1 MFKIKNKETLEIS
14 QALDSYCDD
23 YGKTWFL
30 IWAGN
35 KWAWR
40 SADDYVPPNYVPK
53 KKVIVCGSR
62 NFQNYPLLRKEM
74 NEIKEKV
81 GEVVCGEA
89 KGADTLGRVWA
100 QENGIKIKSFPANW
114 QMYGSQAGYIRNCD
128 MGDYADIAIAFWD
141 GESSGTRDMIK
152 YMEKLGKEVKVIQ
165 YNKTED

>member
-30 IWAGN
+30 IWAGS

-62 NFQNYPLLRKEM
+62 GFQNYSLLREELNK
-74 NEIKEKV
+74 IKDTV

-89 KGADTLGRVWA
+89 KGADTFGRAWA
-100 QENGIKIKSFPANW
+100 EENNIKVKSFPANW
-114 QMYGSQAGYIRNCD
+114 QMYGSQAGFIRNRD
-128 MGDYADIAIAFWD
+128 MGDYADTAIAFWN
-141 GESSGTRDMIK
+141 GKSPGTKDMIK
-152 YMEKLGKEVKVIQ
+152 YMKNIGKEVKVIQ
-165 YNKTED
+165 YNKKED

>member
-1 MFKIKNKETLEIS
+1 MFKIKNKETLEIF

-30 IWAGN
+30 IWAGS

-62 NFQNYPLLRKEM
+62 GFQNYGLLREELNK
-74 NEIKEKV
+74 IKDTV

-89 KGADTLGRVWA
+89 KGADTFGRAWA
-100 QENGIKIKSFPANW
+100 EENNIKVKSFPANW
-114 QMYGSQAGYIRNCD
+114 QMYGSQAGFIRNRD
-128 MGDYADIAIAFWD
+128 MGDYADTAIAFWN
-141 GESSGTRDMIK
+141 GKSPGTKDMIK
-152 YMEKLGKEVKVIQ
+152 YMKNIGKEVIVIQ
-165 YNKTED
+165 YDKTED

>member
-30 IWAGN
+30 IWAGS

-62 NFQNYPLLRKEM
+62 DFQNYPLLRTELDK
-74 NEIKEKV
+74 IKEKV
-81 GEVVCGEA
+81 SEVVCGEA
-89 KGADTLGRVWA
+89 KGADTLGRAWA
-100 QENGIKIKSFPANW
+100 EENGIKVKSFPANW
-114 QMYGSQAGYIRNCD
+114 QMYGSQAGFIRNCD
-128 MGDYADIAIAFWD
+128 MGDYADIAVAFWN
-141 GESSGTRDMIK
+141 GKSPGTRDMIK

-165 YNKTED
+165 YNKKED